1 MTHKARVH
9 SIQSTPPSPR
19 PQLRQTTEGLN
30 DRVRRNL
37 YCSVT
42 WSAQVTARRRPDPVS
57 NGSAQPDTSAPKWC
71 FVCWTDEDHR
81 RRRPGRLTD
90 RSSSNDVDFAVS
102 STTSAHRNKN
112 AADPVGWWRSS
123 DPRWRHSIID
133 DVIATSITSTHKIK
147 QTYKTI
153 ISHNYIHLYT
163 P

>member
-57 NGSAQPDTSAPKWC
+57 NGSVQPDTSAPKWC

-81 RRRPGRLTD
+81 RRRPSRMLTIGPPLLY
-90 RSSSNDVDFAVS
+90 DVIAT
-102 STTSAHRNKN
+102 STTSAH
-112 AADPVGWWRSS
+112 
-123 DPRWRHSIID
+123 
-133 DVIATSITSTHKIK
+133 KIK
-147 QTYKTI
+147 HIYKTI